1 MLLTTVMC
9 ESACRCDCTCSRCC
23 INTCQVCVTLMKE
36 PAAAA
41 AAAAGGGGGDDATVP
56 MTVATTHLSHLR
68 THTHTLSLLTP
79 PHPFQ
84 SAVFPLLSSA
94 PKARWCA
101 VNKVMA
107 RTHCSPPPPPPPRF
121 DPLSFL
127 HELTSPADVVIN
139 KS

>member
-1 MLLTTVMC
+1 
-9 ESACRCDCTCSRCC
+9 
-23 INTCQVCVTLMKE
+23 MKE

-41 AAAAGGGGGDDATVP
+41 AAGDGGDDATVP

-68 THTHTLSLLTP
+68 THTHTHTLSLSLLTP

-107 RTHCSPPPPPPPRF
+107 RTHCSPPPPPPPPRF